1 MQEGRRVIWT
11 DGNEIFVYVDPA
23 NIEWAGITV
32 QFDIEDYEQEMTP
45 VRARQLA
52 AALIKAANEI
62 EPPSLQDVTTLKMY
76 GRLDAPTLMKR
87 VQEAMEAL
95 FVRDDAT
102 LDQKVIAT
110 LWQHFLE
117 SGVTL

>member
-1 MQEGRRVIWT
+1 MKRTYKCSACGAVYEKDDGMAEGSVTYRDCRALVM
-11 DGNEIFVYVDPA
+11 DPCIA
-23 NIEWAGITV
+23 CNKQGTV
-32 QFDIEDYEQEMTP
+32 AS
-45 VRARQLA
+45 R
-52 AALIKAANEI
+52 
-62 EPPSLQDVTTLKMY
+62 PSPSIAKLKMY

-117 SGVTL
+117 SGATL